1 MPKLTDG
8 NPQILD
14 KVDASPFFG
23 FGDVYPGQTVQV
35 GVAKHSHLYASGHQE
50 QSLLGANISSSGQI
64 DGFFAH

>member
-23 FGDVYPGQTVQV
+23 FGDAHPGQTVQV
-35 GVAKHSHLYASGHQE
+35 CVDSE
-50 QSLLGANISSSGQI
+50 TPC
-64 DGFFAH
+64 